1 MIKYPIAGKVCI
13 ESSLIKILMINA
25 PVMSKAKN
33 PELTMVILT
42 LYLPNK
48 SPKPKTIWLSPIKT
62 LKSEN
67 PYLINSSI

>member
-33 PELTMVILT
+33 PELTMVIFT
-42 LYLPNK
+42 LDLANN
-48 SPKPKTIWLSPIKT
+48 SPKPKTT
-62 LKSEN
+62 
-67 PYLINSSI
+67 